1 MRYCHTGSPS
11 LTAAAITDLIW
22 AYARPADG
30 VEHLRVRLSDR
41 LASIVIFVRA
51 AEPDQALVK
60 ADSVVRRAAGSPVLR
75 GYEIL

>member
-1 MRYCHTGSPS
+1 MRYCNTGSPS
-11 LTAAAITDLIW
+11 LSAAVITDLIW
-22 AYARPADG
+22 AYALPADG

-51 AEPDQALVK
+51 AGPDQALIK
-60 ADSVVRRAAGSPVLR
+60 ADGVVRRAARSPGLR